1 MRLVFRYQ
9 LRGGEPASVAV
20 EPFAIIG
27 YEHPVPRE
35 GRRRPRRYGGTRVA
49 TAHRR
54 RNLWR
59 HPRRVRTGDRR
70 RRTPGGAAA
79 GPYIAP
85 PGSVM
90 RTVVELAVMTG
101 IPVQSIA
108 ALDGD
113 SLATMIDV
121 VANSK

>member
-1 MRLVFRYQ
+1 
-9 LRGGEPASVAV
+9 
-20 EPFAIIG
+20 
-27 YEHPVPRE
+27 
-35 GRRRPRRYGGTRVA
+35 
-49 TAHRR
+49 
-54 RNLWR
+54 
-59 HPRRVRTGDRR
+59 
-70 RRTPGGAAA
+70 
-79 GPYIAP
+79 
-85 PGSVM
+85 M